1 MLEWE
6 LGALSSRVQGVEA
19 QLQTMNE
26 RLLGLEDSLRPLASI
41 DQSLRRLGDAA
52 DSLFPRPAAPCRR
65 WPLRPRTRGGL
76 SSPPSLKGRGRRGRG
91 GGRQL
96 IKYCLLLTW
105 FVFGVYCLVYV
116 SKFTLKCLNGCTEKY
131 SHLGADLCSQ
141 VVSPLPCALRLSLQ
155 IRHMQFGLSPS

>member
-1 MLEWE
+1 MVAEEEEVEEEHVAELEQGDERAAQPQPPQPRRRARDQVAEEDEAFIQIQEGGFGMLERE

-52 DSLFPRPAAPCRR
+52 DSLFPRPPLLPAAPRCR

-76 SSPPSLKGRGRRGRG
+76 SSPPRLRGRGRRGRRG
-91 GGRQL
+91 GP
-96 IKYCLLLTW
+96 
-105 FVFGVYCLVYV
+105 
-116 SKFTLKCLNGCTEKY
+116 N
-131 SHLGADLCSQ
+131 
-141 VVSPLPCALRLSLQ
+141 
-155 IRHMQFGLSPS
+155 